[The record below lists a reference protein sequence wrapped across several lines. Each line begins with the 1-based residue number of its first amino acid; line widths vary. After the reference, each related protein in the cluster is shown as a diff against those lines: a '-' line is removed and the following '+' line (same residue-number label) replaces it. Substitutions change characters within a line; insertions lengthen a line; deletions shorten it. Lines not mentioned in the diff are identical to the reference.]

1 MQQTRWKPR
10 AADGHVR
17 QTTPMELTRRLAT
30 ESDKPFVWEANRQAY
45 QDVVVRQFGQWDEE
59 SQERDFNEKW
69 ESADFE
75 LVELAGEPVGAIW
88 TTDEGEY
95 LRLREVFLLPDYQ
108 GKGIG
113 SQLVKQEL
121 TRARQQHKP
130 LRLRV
135 LRENRARA
143 LYERLGFAVSSE
155 AETTLWMEA
164 V

>member
-1 MQQTRWKPR
+1 
-10 AADGHVR
+10 
-17 QTTPMELTRRLAT
+17 MELTRRLAA
-30 ESDKPFVWEANRQAY
+30 EPDKPFLWEAVRQAY
-45 QDVVVRQFGQWDEE
+45 EDVVVRQFGQWDEDLQE
-59 SQERDFNEKW
+59 SDFNEKW
-69 ESADFE
+69 EHADFE
-75 LVELAGEPVGAIW
+75 VVEVAGERVGAIW

-113 SQLVKQEL
+113 TQLIEQEL
-121 TRARQQHKP
+121 ARARRQHKP

-143 LYERLGFAVSSE
+143 LYERLGFTVSSE
-155 AETTLWMEA
+155 DETTLWMEA

>member
-1 MQQTRWKPR
+1 
-10 AADGHVR
+10 
-17 QTTPMELTRRLAT
+17 MELTRRSAA
-30 ESDKPFVWEANRQAY
+30 ESDKPFVWEANRRAY
-45 QDVVVRQFGQWDEE
+45 GDVVIRQFGQWDEDIQE
-59 SQERDFNEKW
+59 SDFNEKW
-69 ESADFE
+69 EDADFE
-75 LVELAGEPVGAIW
+75 VVELAGERVGAIW

-113 SQLVKQEL
+113 TQLVKQEL
-121 TRARQQHKP
+121 ARARRQNKP

-155 AETTLWMEA
+155 ADTTLWMEA